1 MSAFA
6 LRAHALARALRA
18 AARQPG
24 TLTLAFLLATLAC
37 TVLLAAMIAA
47 PSAWSSWQRAQ
58 ALRAAEATAFITP
71 GTTAAEIKAALARA
85 QALPAVGS
93 VRHVERDAALAEL
106 AGRGGVAL
114 PDMKSN
120 PLPDALAVRFDPSA
134 TPAQV
139 EATVAALRKLPKIDV
154 VHFDGTWHQRLST
167 LIATG
172 LALAAATAAAAA
184 LAITLALVSAV
195 RLLTVGDRAEVQ
207 VMQLVG
213 ATDRAIVRPYAY
225 TGAGLL
231 LLASTAGVGLL
242 ALLWR
247 WLQPALLGLPG
258 LDLGWNI
265 PAPPPVVLAGF
276 VAAATL
282 AGLALGALAG
292 RSALAAGIER
302 NE

>member
-1 MSAFA
+1 MSAIA
-6 LRAHALARALRA
+6 LRAHAVRRALRA

-24 TLTLAFLLATLAC
+24 TLLLALLLATLAC
-37 TVLLAAMIAA
+37 TVLLAALIAA
-47 PSAWSSWQRAQ
+47 PSAWTNWTRAQ
-58 ALRAAEATAFITP
+58 ALRAAEAMAFITP
-71 GTTAAEIKAALARA
+71 GTPAAEIKAALARA
-85 QALPAVGS
+85 QALPLVAS

-114 PDMKSN
+114 PDLKSN
-120 PLPDALAVRFDPSA
+120 PLPDALAVRFDPAA

-139 EATVAALRKLPKIDV
+139 ETAVGALRKLPRVDV

-172 LALAAATAAAAA
+172 LAVGAGTAGAA
-184 LAITLALVSAV
+184 LLAIVLALLSAV

-231 LLASTAGVGLL
+231 LVASATAIGLL
-242 ALLWR
+242 TLLWR
-247 WLQPALLGLPG
+247 WVQPAVSGLPG
-258 LDLGWNI
+258 LELGWNI
-265 PAPPPVVLAGF
+265 PAPPLVVLAGF

-292 RSALAAGIER
+292 RSALAAGVDR
-302 NE
+302 K